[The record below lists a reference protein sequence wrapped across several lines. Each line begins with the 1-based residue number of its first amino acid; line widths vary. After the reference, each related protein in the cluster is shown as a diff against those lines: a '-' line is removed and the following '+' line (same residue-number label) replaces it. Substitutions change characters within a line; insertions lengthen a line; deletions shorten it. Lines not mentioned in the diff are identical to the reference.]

1 MTGFVELRL
10 ANDLDSLAG
19 LAERV
24 ERFGAEQ
31 RLPASVV
38 NALNVALDEAVSNA
52 INHGYEAG
60 APGEIAVRLRRDADR
75 VEVEVEDDGRPFD
88 PLQAP
93 PPDLSLPLERRPIG
107 GLGIHLIRNLMD
119 EVSYAR
125 IGGRNVLKMVKHLSS
140 TGSNPRKAT
149 AWN

>member
-1 MTGFVELRL
+1 MTAETVELRL
-10 ANDLDSLAG
+10 ANDLAA
-19 LAERV
+19 LAELADRV

-31 RLPASVV
+31 RLSANVV
-38 NALNVALDEAVSNA
+38 NALNVVLDEAVSNA
-52 INHGYEAG
+52 INHGYVAG
-60 APGEIAVRLRRDADR
+60 VRGEIAVRLRRGADR

-88 PLQAP
+88 PLRAP

-125 IGGRNVLKMVKHLSS
+125 QGGRNVLKMAKRLA
-140 TGSNPRKAT
+140 KA
-149 AWN
+149 

>member
-1 MTGFVELRL
+1 VTDVVELRL
-10 ANDLDSLAG
+10 ANDLAGLAR

-24 ERFGAEQ
+24 EGFGAAQ
-31 RLPASVV
+31 GLPANVV
-38 NALNVALDEAVSNA
+38 NALNVVLDEAVSNA
-52 INHGYEAG
+52 INHGYESG
-60 APGEIAVRLRRDADR
+60 VRGEIAVRLRRAADG
-75 VEVEVEDDGRPFD
+75 VLLEVEDDGKPFD

-125 IGGRNVLKMVKHLSS
+125 IGGRNVLKMVKRLSS
-140 TGSNPRKAT
+140 T
-149 AWN
+149 

>member
-1 MTGFVELRL
+1 MTQALELRF
-10 ANDLDSLAG
+10 ANDLGALAA

-31 RLPASVV
+31 HLPARIV
-38 NALNVALDEAVSNA
+38 NALNVVLDEAVSNA
-52 INHGYEAG
+52 INHGYDAG
-60 APGEIAVRLRRDADR
+60 VRGEIAVRLRREPDGVTA
-75 VEVEVEDDGRPFD
+75 EVEDDGRAFD

-93 PPDLSLPLERRPIG
+93 PPDLTLPLEQRPIG

-125 IGGRNVLKMVKHLSS
+125 VGDRNVLKMAKHLAS
-140 TGSNPRKAT
+140 T
-149 AWN
+149 

>member
-1 MTGFVELRL
+1 MTGFVELRF
-10 ANDLDSLAG
+10 ANDLAALAA

-31 RLPASVV
+31 SLSADVV
-38 NALNVALDEAVSNA
+38 NALNVVIDEAVSNA
-52 INHGYEAG
+52 INHGYDAG
-60 APGEIAVRLRRDADR
+60 VRGEVAVRLRRGPDR
-75 VEVEVEDDGRPFD
+75 VLVEVEDDGRAFD

-93 PPDLSLPLERRPIG
+93 PPDLALPLERRPIG

-125 IGGRNVLKMVKHLSS
+125 VGDRNVLKMAKQLA
-140 TGSNPRKAT
+140 RA
-149 AWN
+149 